1 MKFVKHVR
9 VWVALGAVSMS
20 MGCAGEADVPAE
32 PRPQAQQTVQALEIL
47 EPTVDLS
54 TYTVYTVAERQ
65 GHPEAGEPEYAFL
78 ATGLDALKV
87 DGPLLAADSG
97 LFVLDG
103 AGIQKHPEAR
113 REDSPYTFRV
123 TVNPRLSFDVKMY
136 DYDHEVALAAVKLI
150 PQGASFQSVFVF
162 STSQVDE
169 GVAHDLVI
177 TPFIDGVAGTPTA
190 PVSLESRFVASA
202 PLEFLNPMI
211 DLSAYTQYEYWE
223 LTGNP
228 EAQNPW
234 EPYLQGGV
242 QAAKVEGPLVDL
254 EPGLFVFDG
263 ASIQKHLEAGS
274 PGAPYVFRVTVNPRL
289 SFDVTFSAYH
299 QELDLAGVR
308 IFTRGP
314 SLDSVFIFSG
324 SPVAEG
330 VARKLVITPFIDGV
344 AGTPTWPMTIES
356 GL

>member
-1 MKFVKHVR
+1 M
-9 VWVALGAVSMS
+9 
-20 MGCAGEADVPAE
+20 
-32 PRPQAQQTVQALEIL
+32 EIL
-47 EPTVDLS
+47 DPAIDLS
-54 TYTVYTVAERQ
+54 TYTLCTVAERQ
-65 GHPEAGEPEYAFL
+65 GHPDAGEPEYAYL
-78 ATGLDALKV
+78 ATGLEALKV

-113 REDSPYTFRV
+113 MEDAPYTFRV

-136 DYDHEVALAAVKLI
+136 DYDDEVALAAVKLI

-162 STSQVDE
+162 STSQVEE
-169 GVAHDLVI
+169 GVAHELVI

-190 PVSLESRFVASA
+190 PVSIESRFVASA
-202 PLEFLNPMI
+202 PLEFLNPGV
-211 DLSAYTQYEYWE
+211 DLSAYTQYELGE

-242 QAAKVEGPLVDL
+242 QAAKVEGPLLEL
-254 EPGLFVFDG
+254 EPGLFVLEG
-263 ASIQKHLEAGS
+263 ASIQKHPAAGS

-289 SFDVTFSAYH
+289 SFEVTFSAYH

-308 IFTRGP
+308 IFTLGP
-314 SLDSVFIFSG
+314 SLGSEFIFSG

-330 VARKLVITPFIDGV
+330 VARNLVITPFIDGV
-344 AGTPTWPMTIES
+344 AGMPTWPITLES

>member
-9 VWVALGAVSMS
+9 VWVALGVVSMS

-103 AGIQKHPEAR
+103 AGIQKHPEAKM
-113 REDSPYTFRV
+113 EDSPYTFRV

-190 PVSLESRFVASA
+190 PVSIESRFVASA
-202 PLEFLNPMI
+202 PLEIFNPSV
-211 DLSAYTQYEYWE
+211 DLSAYTQYEPWE
-223 LTGNP
+223 LTGHP
-228 EAQNPW
+228 DAENPW

-242 QAAKVEGPLVDL
+242 QAVKVDGPGL
-254 EPGLFVFDG
+254 EPVGLFVLDG
-263 ASIQKHLEAGS
+263 AEIQKHPAAGS
-274 PGAPYVFRVTVNPRL
+274 GGAPYAFRVTVNPRL
-289 SFDVTFSAYH
+289 SFEVKFSAYGH
-299 QELDLAGVR
+299 EVELAGVKL
-308 IFTRGP
+308 FTRGP
-314 SLDSVFIFSG
+314 YLQSVFIFSG

-344 AGTPTWPMTIES
+344 ADMPTTPMTIES
-356 GL
+356 RL